1 MLSPKQKEWLW
12 QDHKKAKA
20 NGEDIPMAKKRHRQ
34 PSNKLTFCLESAVAA
49 QKWQICSLTAQNK
62 RMIAALIASGIDIP
76 KSNPSLENDN
86 DKGRKMTANKK
97 NSNLAVINK
106 TRK

>member
-1 MLSPKQKEWLW
+1 
-12 QDHKKAKA
+12 
-20 NGEDIPMAKKRHRQ
+20 
-34 PSNKLTFCLESAVAA
+34 
-49 QKWQICSLTAQNK
+49 
-62 RMIAALIASGIDIP
+62 MIAALIASGIDIP